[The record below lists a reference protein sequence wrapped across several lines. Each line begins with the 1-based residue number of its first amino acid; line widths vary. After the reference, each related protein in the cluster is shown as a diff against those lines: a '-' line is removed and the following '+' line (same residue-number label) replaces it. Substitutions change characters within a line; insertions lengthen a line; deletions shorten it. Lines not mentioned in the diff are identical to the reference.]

1 MLIQNKVIYIYKKNS
16 PFSFNEV
23 FLSAVEK
30 KLKSLKHKKA
40 RTFENI
46 HPIILKKSREC
57 YSDILQKHFHNTFSN
72 KEFLDE
78 LKLADVTSI
87 YTKVHPN
94 KSIIYHPI
102 GVLLVVS

>member
-1 MLIQNKVIYIYKKNS
+1 M
-16 PFSFNEV
+16 
-23 FLSAVEK
+23 
-30 KLKSLKHKKA
+30 KSLKHKKA

-102 GVLLVVS
+102 GVLLVVSQPFEKNMHDQMSQYVNNSRRTHHIHHN